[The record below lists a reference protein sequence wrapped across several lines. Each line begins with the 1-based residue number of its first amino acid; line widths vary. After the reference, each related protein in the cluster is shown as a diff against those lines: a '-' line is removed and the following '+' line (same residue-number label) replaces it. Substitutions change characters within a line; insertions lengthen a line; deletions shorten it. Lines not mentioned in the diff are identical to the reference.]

1 MRKVVPASSNMI
13 WLKRVILLG
22 VTIALSLLVS
32 EGLLRLVVNP
42 VNYLRPKL
50 ISGTILRW
58 RVKPGSAGHDEWG
71 FRNVEVPTNADIV
84 TIGDSMT
91 YGNMATA
98 EQSWPSWLGHMTES
112 TVYNLALGG
121 YGPVDYRYLMSE
133 KAIKL
138 KPRWV
143 IVGFYLGNDVFDSYR
158 SAYSRDYWSFLRSP
172 DAVPVATDRP
182 AGVGGRG
189 NGRRRSNIEA
199 MRLWVGQYSV
209 LYRMA
214 GVALADLVR
223 PFVWNVLGVREGM
236 IVVDDPERGL
246 VTLIDLGE
254 MSRATNLEDPKVVEG
269 LRITL
274 DSFDAIRQECREH
287 GIAMMIV
294 LIPTKVSVFVDYL
307 AELGI
312 RDQASAIDQL
322 VMRETRVV
330 DQVEGWL
337 DDREIPYV
345 NVLDDLRAK
354 VASEFIYGSSS
365 DGHPV
370 SLGYRVI
377 ADSVHWRMQE

>member
-1 MRKVVPASSNMI
+1 MKWPRK
-13 WLKRVILLG
+13 VILLG
-22 VTIALSLLVS
+22 VTIALCLLVS

-50 ISGTILRW
+50 ISDTILRW
-58 RVKPGSAGHDEWG
+58 KVKPGSGGHDDWG
-71 FRNVEVPTNADIV
+71 FRNVEVPTSADIV

-112 TVYNLALGG
+112 RVYNLALGG

-138 KPRWV
+138 KPRLV

-172 DAVPVATDRP
+172 DVVAVATDRP

-189 NGRRRSNIEA
+189 NGRWRSNIEA
-199 MRLWVGQYSV
+199 MRLWMGRYSV
-209 LYRMA
+209 FYRMA
-214 GVALADLVR
+214 GVSLAGLVR
-223 PFVWNVLGVREGM
+223 PFVWNVLGVREGV

-246 VTLIDLGE
+246 VTLIDLKE
-254 MSRATNLEDPKVVEG
+254 MRLNLEDPKVVEG

-294 LIPTKVSVFVDYL
+294 LMPTKVSVFVDYL

-322 VMRETRVV
+322 VVHETRVV
-330 DQVEGWL
+330 DQVELWL

-354 VASEFIYGSSS
+354 VASESIYGSSS
-365 DGHPV
+365 DNHPV
-370 SLGYRVI
+370 SLGYQVI
-377 ADSVHWRMQE
+377 ADAVHRRMQERMSLPKDTRR